1 MFSQNS
7 IKWENSADINTR
19 FDITTKLRVLWNI
32 CLVMPH
38 CSEENSAALFWNYHN
53 LDNNKKK
60 NTLILYKVKTCLVK
74 IMLIWKVKNF
84 RKLCGKVLYESSMF
98 SVCI

>member
-1 MFSQNS
+1 MGVMLYGTFSYIPWEIQQFHFYFEMFSQNS

-32 CLVMPH
+32 CLVMPR
-38 CSEENSAALFWNYHN
+38 CSEENSATPFWNYQN

-60 NTLILYKVKTCLVK
+60 KYFNSIQ
-74 IMLIWKVKNF
+74 
-84 RKLCGKVLYESSMF
+84 S
-98 SVCI
+98 